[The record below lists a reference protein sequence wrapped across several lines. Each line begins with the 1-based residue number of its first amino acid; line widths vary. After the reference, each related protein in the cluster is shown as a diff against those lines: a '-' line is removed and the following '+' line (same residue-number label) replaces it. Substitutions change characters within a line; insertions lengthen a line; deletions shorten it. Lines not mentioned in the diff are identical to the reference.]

1 MPKTSILKLIKIYSL
16 YQPIK
21 ILKSLIN
28 LGIIN
33 KILINFKN
41 EVQYNFKYKNSYQQQ
56 LDY

>member
-33 KILINFKN
+33 KILINFKY